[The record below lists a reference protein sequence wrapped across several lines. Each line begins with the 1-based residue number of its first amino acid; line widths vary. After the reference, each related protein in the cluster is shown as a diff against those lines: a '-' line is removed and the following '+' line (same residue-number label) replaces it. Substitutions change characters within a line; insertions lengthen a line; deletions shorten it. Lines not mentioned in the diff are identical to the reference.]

1 MNKENIYLQST
12 NVDNTTHTHTH
23 THYTSERRKTKNNKK
38 GLYSESF
45 SDIQLQLHAFTVVN
59 NPYVF
64 NIDRNTTF
72 KSTIKKKIELPD
84 KNTVLYEESSAGDP
98 IHFKVTIPEGVNVIN
113 ACCYGEFFDYDDDGE
128 AYITN
133 QSNMKDW
140 NNDYVVTSQEVACD
154 SYVQV
159 TPGKTYDIIASAD
172 AAYSGIASFIVI
184 IYYSKT
190 INQHKPDVVDL

>member
-1 MNKENIYLQST
+1 M
-12 NVDNTTHTHTH
+12 
-23 THYTSERRKTKNNKK
+23 
-38 GLYSESF
+38 
-45 SDIQLQLHAFTVVN
+45 
-59 NPYVF
+59 
-64 NIDRNTTF
+64 
-72 KSTIKKKIELPD
+72 
-84 KNTVLYEESSAGDP
+84 YEKSSAGDP

-113 ACCYGEFFDYDDDGE
+113 AYCYGDFFDYDDDGE

-140 NNDYVVTSQEVACD
+140 NNDYVVTSQEVSCD